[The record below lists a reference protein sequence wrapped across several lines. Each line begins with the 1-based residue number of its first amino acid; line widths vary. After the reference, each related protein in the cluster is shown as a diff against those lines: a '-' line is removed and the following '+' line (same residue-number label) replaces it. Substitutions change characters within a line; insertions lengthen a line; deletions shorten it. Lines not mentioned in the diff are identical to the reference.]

1 MLLSVFLILAPALSF
16 GMNSLGYDWSIPA
29 YGAANG
35 GYGYVYGNQPY
46 AGSYYQFQPYSYTS
60 NLDRISHGFRNYIY
74 PTYYYLPSLGNL
86 LKSGAYGALKGA
98 SAGAAIGGII
108 GLLG

>member
-35 GYGYVYGNQPY
+35 GYG
-46 AGSYYQFQPYSYTS
+46 
-60 NLDRISHGFRNYIY
+60 
-74 PTYYYLPSLGNL
+74 LGNL

-98 SAGAAIGGII
+98 GAGAAIGGII